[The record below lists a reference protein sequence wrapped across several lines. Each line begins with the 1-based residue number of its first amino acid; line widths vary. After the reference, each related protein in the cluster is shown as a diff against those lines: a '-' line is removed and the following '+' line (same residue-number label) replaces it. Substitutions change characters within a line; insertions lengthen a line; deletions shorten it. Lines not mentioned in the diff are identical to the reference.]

1 MAKPARS
8 RGTSGRTNP
17 PVTEA
22 ALRRAMEARGVDL
35 PGERVERLVA
45 YARLL
50 REWGG
55 RTNLAGPAVLADP
68 IPSLVEGLEPL
79 RAGWVVPGPILDI
92 GSGGGLPGIPLA
104 VGLGLPVWLVEP
116 RERRWAFLHH
126 VLRVL
131 GLPGEALCCRW
142 EAVVLRDDLPRF
154 GALSSRAL
162 AGASD
167 WAGALGARMAPGG
180 LLLLFTGEEGRRTPL
195 PAGFDDLEVLRL
207 ASPGHY
213 LRGARKREG

>member
-1 MAKPARS
+1 MAKPGRN
-8 RGTSGRTNP
+8 RGTSARTHP

-50 REWGG
+50 QEWGG

-68 IPSLVEGLEPL
+68 VPSLVEGLEPL
-79 RAGWVVPGPILDI
+79 RAGWTVPGPILDI

-104 VGLGLPVWLVEP
+104 VGLGLPVWLMEP

-126 VLRVL
+126 ALRFL
-131 GLPGEALCCRW
+131 GIPGEALCCRW
-142 EAVVLRDDLPRF
+142 EAAVSRDDLPLF

-162 AGASD
+162 AGAAE
-167 WAGALGARMAPGG
+167 WAEALGPKLAPGG
-180 LLLLFTGEEGRRTPL
+180 LLLLFTGEEGRRSPL
-195 PAGFDDLEVLRL
+195 PPGFGDLETRPL
-207 ASPGHY
+207 ASPGHF
-213 LRGARKREG
+213 LRGARKREF